1 MTEKQ
6 IISLIENTLEEKIK
20 LNSNYIKYSFYE
32 INVKY
37 NLNESDKNLFLKL
50 IKNKLEN
57 NNYIM
62 YSVGQ
67 KYEYN
72 GIKKEVLN
80 NEILVAIKS
89 QTSK

>member
-6 IISLIENTLEEKIK
+6 IISLIEKTYEEKTR
-20 LNSNYIKYSFYE
+20 LNSKYIKYSYFE
-32 INVKY
+32 INVTY
-37 NLNESDKNLFLKL
+37 NLTESDQNLFLKL

-57 NNYIM
+57 NNYEM
-62 YSVGQ
+62 YTVGQ

-80 NEILVAIKS
+80 NEFLVAIKL
-89 QTSK
+89 